1 MIVVYSVLSQVQPN
15 TALLSLILMFSTFTI
30 AFTLRIFRNSQ
41 FLARHLLTS
50 YSPIFNLSPLVSDLL
65 RATISTSSLLTI
77 LSICRSIRRALG
89 DFGVPIAIVTMVLV
103 DWSAGD
109 TVTEKLNVPEGFQ
122 VPG

>member
-1 MIVVYSVLSQVQPN
+1 MQPN

-41 FLARHLLTS
+41 FLARHLLT
-50 YSPIFNLSPLVSDLL
+50 PLVSHLL
-65 RATISTSSLLTI
+65 RATISHLSAS
-77 LSICRSIRRALG
+77 LSISRSIRRALG

-109 TVTEKLNVPEGFQ
+109 TVTEKLDVPEGLQ
-122 VPG
+122 VTG

>member
-1 MIVVYSVLSQVQPN
+1 MQPN

-41 FLARHLLTS
+41 FLARHLLT
-50 YSPIFNLSPLVSDLL
+50 PLVSHLL
-65 RATISTSSLLTI
+65 RATISHLSAS
-77 LSICRSIRRALG
+77 LSIFRSIRRALG

-109 TVTEKLNVPEGFQ
+109 TVTEKLNVPEGLQ
-122 VPG
+122 VTG